1 MSRTGNCFD
10 NAVAESIEGNLKR
23 ERIHWRHYH
32 TRHAAQQDVLQYIS
46 MLYNSHRLHSY
57 LGYKSPNQY
66 ETETEILRK
75 IA

>member
-1 MSRTGNCFD
+1 MLWLKVSKATLNGSESTGGTTIP
-10 NAVAESIEGNLKR
+10 VMQHSKML
-23 ERIHWRHYH
+23 
-32 TRHAAQQDVLQYIS
+32 LQYIS

-75 IA
+75 VA